1 MRAERGKMTEKEKE
15 ILNERIRKQAE
26 EDRKRRLEIRN
37 NCQLSETCYA
47 DCLKLCDKG

>member
-1 MRAERGKMTEKEKE
+1 MTEKEKKE

-26 EDRKRRLEIRN
+26 EDGKRRLEIRN
-37 NCQLSETCYA
+37 NCQLKSQTCYA